1 MLTEFIASVPLGVQI
16 IFLILG
22 FAFLMKGADLFVDG
36 ASALA
41 GRLGIPQIVIG
52 LTIVA
57 LGTSAPEAAVSITAA
72 TQGSADLAISNILG
86 SNILNIFLI
95 LGIASVITPL
105 AIKKNTFKY
114 EIPFVA
120 VITILLLVMG
130 LIGNDISRIDSII
143 LLVLMCAFMVY
154 LVFVAKSEKPAQE
167 ETPAKK
173 MAIWQMILFIILGGA
188 GIIFGSQITVDS
200 ATEIA
205 THFGMSERLIG
216 LTIVA
221 FGTSLPEL
229 ITSVIAAI
237 KKNDDIAIGNV
248 VGSNIFN
255 ILFIL
260 GLTGVITPINYAS
273 SSILDNIMA
282 LVAAIV
288 LFICVL
294 KNKKLG
300 RIGGIVMLVIY
311 AGYFV
316 YCIIG

>member
-41 GRLGIPQIVIG
+41 SRLGIPQIVIG

-86 SNILNIFLI
+86 SNILNVFLI
-95 LGIASVITPL
+95 LGIASIITPL
-105 AIKKNTFKY
+105 AIKSNTFKY

-173 MAIWQMILFIILGGA
+173 MAVWQMILFIILGGA

-260 GLTGVITPINYAS
+260 GLTGVITPINYAN

-282 LVAAIV
+282 LVAAVV

-311 AGYFV
+311 AGYFA
-316 YCIIG
+316 YCIAA